1 MMVIKIVY
9 NVDNFVDNLWIG
21 FIKIVMIIIIV
32 FIIWHDSK
40 SKKIERFTMPVYN
53 IE

>member
-1 MMVIKIVY
+1 MMVIEIVD

-21 FIKIVMIIIIV
+21 FIKIVIITIIV

-40 SKKIERFTMPVYN
+40 VKKSNVLPCQIET
-53 IE
+53 